1 MCLQIDIGDY
11 GSETSLQVFKS
22 DGKSSWFRPLVEEQE
37 SVQMDGELPKA
48 NSGIKDIQ
56 VTADFKSQKFTLLID
71 GKKADVMQPLN
82 LIKSELF
89 PFIMCEGDWKINIKS
104 IEFS

>member
-1 MCLQIDIGDY
+1 MCLQIDKGDY
-11 GSETSLQVFKS
+11 GSETSLHLFKS
-22 DGKSSWFRPLVEEQE
+22 DGKSSWFRPLVDEEE
-37 SVQMDGELPKA
+37 LVQIDGEFPKF
-48 NSGIKDIQ
+48 GFCPKDIQ

-89 PFIMCEGDWKINIKS
+89 PFIICEGDWKINIKS

>member
-1 MCLQIDIGDY
+1 
-11 GSETSLQVFKS
+11 
-22 DGKSSWFRPLVEEQE
+22 
-37 SVQMDGELPKA
+37 MDGELPKV

-71 GKKADVMQPLN
+71 GKKVDVMQPLN